1 MNDYLV
7 NYLVGGEG
15 LQVQTI
21 VISNSNA
28 VVVVGTIDQL
38 FGGGGFVVCNFS
50 QSSSIHVVLSF
61 FVSVVLVSNS

>member
-1 MNDYLV
+1 M
-7 NYLVGGEG
+7 
-15 LQVQTI
+15 QTI

-50 QSSSIHVVLSF
+50 QSSSVHVDLSS
-61 FVSVVLVSNS
+61 FVSVVLVSDS